1 MRVKNLLICFFC
13 VFGTSL
19 FAQTTSLKHY
29 SDELQNFDGWANA
42 VFEESIKGSE
52 YENNADLVIEA
63 ISKKLSEKFTPVY
76 KMTKNNMWLC
86 KQALNE
92 CETEKGEIYRI
103 TCANSEKAIDSIM
116 VYAIIKDNAEF
127 SWCAFSVSFFDL
139 LKNLSANED

>member
-1 MRVKNLLICFFC
+1 MRVKNLLIRFFC

-63 ISKKLSEKFTPVY
+63 ISKKLSESPEHPSGCAIICLSSPVFTPFRGACSSCP
-76 KMTKNNMWLC
+76 KHPESLFHT
-86 KQALNE
+86 
-92 CETEKGEIYRI
+92 T
-103 TCANSEKAIDSIM
+103 
-116 VYAIIKDNAEF
+116 
-127 SWCAFSVSFFDL
+127 
-139 LKNLSANED
+139 